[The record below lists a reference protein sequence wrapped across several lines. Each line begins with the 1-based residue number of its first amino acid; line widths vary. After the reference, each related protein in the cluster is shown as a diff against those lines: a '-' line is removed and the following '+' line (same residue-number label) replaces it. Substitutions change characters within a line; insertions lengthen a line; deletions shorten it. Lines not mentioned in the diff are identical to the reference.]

1 MCYDV
6 RGAKQRWDFLRFLL
20 FTVSGLC
27 MDPGQN
33 MILESREVEMNAADT
48 KKRLITAG
56 LILLM
61 AAESVT
67 MVSAASADQSAG
79 ADQTAH
85 TAETQAPASETED
98 SSADKIVG
106 ADKTYKADRAEMAD
120 PAPFVLQA
128 KPADKAEP
136 ADKADKSE
144 PADKSDPAD
153 KAEKA
158 DPADKADAAAAAGTE
173 KSAAESSTEKAPGT
187 DERDERD
194 VALKAEDA
202 YRNFLNG
209 SKKVTYSSNHV
220 TVNVLPLDN
229 RFKDGKQYTF
239 GEFQQVLQSVEDDMN
254 KAFTDG
260 KKTGDTVR
268 AEYAF
273 LEDGPSPLMA
283 LHFKSEEVKVYE
295 GVDMYFILQYD
306 EQSDEISVAYGRD
319 AWSRGY
325 LRINAAGI
333 VTEYGSASA
342 FEYFFDYYHVAGGGK
357 VNHLYSAYYD
367 NREAVLAN
375 LNTWEQETYL
385 VSYTIPG
392 YRNSP
397 VQVFEKENAAA
408 VVPDYR
414 TEIYTLHGFSGGD
427 STFVVEP
434 ESMFDEE
441 APAYVVYKKTGV
453 SISDNSTVIKAV
465 MKGLSSANVSMDMFY
480 AGKPAWILCE

>member
-27 MDPGQN
+27 MDSGQN
-33 MILESREVEMNAADT
+33 MILEIREVEMNAADT

-106 ADKTYKADRAEMAD
+106 ADKTYKADRVEMAD

-158 DPADKADAAAAAGTE
+158 DPAYKADAAAAAGTE

>member
-187 DERDERD
+187 DERD
-194 VALKAEDA
+194 VTLKAEDA

-397 VQVFEKENAAA
+397 VQVFEKENTAA

>member
-27 MDPGQN
+27 MDSGQN
-33 MILESREVEMNAADT
+33 MILEIREVEMNAADT

-187 DERDERD
+187 DERD
-194 VALKAEDA
+194 VTLKAEDA

-220 TVNVLPLDN
+220 AVNVLPLDN

-480 AGKPAWILCE
+480 AGKPAWNLCE

>member
-27 MDPGQN
+27 MDSGQN
-33 MILESREVEMNAADT
+33 MILEIREVEMNAADT

>member
-1 MCYDV
+1 
-6 RGAKQRWDFLRFLL
+6 
-20 FTVSGLC
+20 
-27 MDPGQN
+27 MDSGQN
-33 MILESREVEMNAADT
+33 MILESREVEMNAAGT

-85 TAETQAPASETED
+85 TAVTQEPAGETED

-106 ADKTYKADRAEMAD
+106 ADKTYKADMAEMAD

-136 ADKADKSE
+136 ADKADPEDKADKAE
-144 PADKSDPAD
+144 PADKADPED
-153 KAEKA
+153 KADKA
-158 DPADKADAAAAAGTE
+158 DPAYKADAAAAAGTE
-173 KSAAESSTEKAPGT
+173 KSAAESSTEKAPGK

-239 GEFQQVLQSVEDDMN
+239 GEFQEVLQSVEDDMN

-283 LHFKSEEVKVYE
+283 LHFKSEEVQVYE
-295 GVDMYFILQYD
+295 GMDMYFILQYD

-319 AWSRGY
+319 VWSRGY

-342 FEYFFDYYHVAGGGK
+342 FEYFFDYYLVAGGGK

-385 VSYTIPG
+385 VSYKIPG

-397 VQVFEKENAAA
+397 VPALEKENTAA

-414 TEIYTLHGFSGGD
+414 DEIYTLHGFSGGD
-427 STFVVEP
+427 STFVIEP

-453 SISDNSTVIKAV
+453 SISDNNTVIKAV
-465 MKGLSSANVSMDMFY
+465 MKGLSEADVSMDMFY
-480 AGKPAWILCE
+480 AAKPAWTLCE

>member
-27 MDPGQN
+27 MDSGQN
-33 MILESREVEMNAADT
+33 MILEIREVEMNAADT

-158 DPADKADAAAAAGTE
+158 DPAYKADAAAAAGTE

-480 AGKPAWILCE
+480 AGKPAWNLCE

>member
-158 DPADKADAAAAAGTE
+158 DPAYKADAAEAAGTE